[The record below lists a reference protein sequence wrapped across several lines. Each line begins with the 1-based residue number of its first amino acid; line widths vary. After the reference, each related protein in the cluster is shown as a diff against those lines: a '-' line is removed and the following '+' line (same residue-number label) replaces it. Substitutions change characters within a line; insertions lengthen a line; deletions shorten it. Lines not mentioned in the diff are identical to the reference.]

1 MSCFMRWAGL
11 FSQTD
16 CESCR
21 GGEMAAPAGGG
32 GGGAKAAVAE
42 QIAQA
47 VRSTSNLLQL
57 MEQSSPAQVSGPTSV
72 HLAKLPKNLL
82 AKVSSAKNTEQ
93 VLHQLPQVISSLDA
107 YMDRSFQR
115 LKFILFNIISNKLLH
130 FFFEIK
136 CSASQIKTVTQLLS
150 NMENTQLRSILPS
163 SQLKKDIENDK
174 TLKNSGF
181 NDMFPET

>member
-1 MSCFMRWAGL
+1 
-11 FSQTD
+11 
-16 CESCR
+16 
-21 GGEMAAPAGGG
+21 MAAAAGGGGGGG

-57 MEQSSPAQVSGPTSV
+57 MEQSSPAQSSSDFWPSCVPIYKRDETLAISLQLPTCQSTEFKSINKV

-82 AKVSSAKNTEQ
+82 AKASFAKNTEQ

-107 YMDRSFQR
+107 YMDRSLQ
-115 LKFILFNIISNKLLH
+115 
-130 FFFEIK
+130 
-136 CSASQIKTVTQLLS
+136 SASQIKTVTQLLS

-163 SQLKKDIENDK
+163 SELKKDI
-174 TLKNSGF
+174 KNTE
-181 NDMFPET
+181 PEELRVE

>member
-1 MSCFMRWAGL
+1 VAG
-11 FSQTD
+11 
-16 CESCR
+16 
-21 GGEMAAPAGGG
+21 MAAAAGGG

-57 MEQSSPAQVSGPTSV
+57 MEQSSPAQV

-82 AKVSSAKNTEQ
+82 AKASFAKNTEQ

-107 YMDRSFQR
+107 YMDRSLQ
-115 LKFILFNIISNKLLH
+115 
-130 FFFEIK
+130 
-136 CSASQIKTVTQLLS
+136 SASQIKTVTQLLS

-163 SQLKKDIENDK
+163 TQMKKDI
-174 TLKNSGF
+174 KNTE
-181 NDMFPET
+181 PEELRVE

>member
-1 MSCFMRWAGL
+1 
-11 FSQTD
+11 
-16 CESCR
+16 
-21 GGEMAAPAGGG
+21 MAATAAGG

-57 MEQSSPAQVSGPTSV
+57 MEQSSPAQV

-82 AKVSSAKNTEQ
+82 AKASFAKNTEQ

-107 YMDRSFQR
+107 YMDRSLQ
-115 LKFILFNIISNKLLH
+115 
-130 FFFEIK
+130 
-136 CSASQIKTVTQLLS
+136 SASQIKTVSQILS

-163 SQLKKDIENDK
+163 SQTTKDQKRTE
-174 TLKNSGF
+174 
-181 NDMFPET
+181 P